1 MRRAGHFWRADW
13 ILPVAGVVLAAAAGV
28 PGCGVDSRDVTLSDA
43 GGAGGTRT
51 GVSLMDAGTERVQPS
66 EPDAATAG
74 SADAG
79 SSAETPC
86 EADRTR
92 VSGVCLPVPA
102 PRLVAPLSTSRVT
115 SRRPTLRWE
124 LAANSD
130 GAHVELCRDRACET
144 PLAAFDIDGDR
155 GVPPLDLPPG
165 VVFWRAYGREGL
177 ATGLNP
183 SFTWQFTVG
192 ARTAPIDSSWG
203 TAPDFNGDGYAEVV
217 FSGHLY
223 LGNAT
228 GIPSSPV
235 TILNPNP
242 SNTYFADLMASA
254 GDINGDGYADLIVD
268 AGYTPAGGTPQ
279 SFVYVYLGGSD
290 GIFTYPAQTLDVS
303 TEIVSPTTLAG
314 VGDTNGDGYADI
326 VVSDS
331 GNGHARLY
339 FGGPSGLS
347 SMLSTQLNALDGTA
361 RSFGRSVV
369 GAGDVNGD
377 GFADILATNGGAAAE
392 AYLYLGSA
400 TAPGGSSITLQGPTT
415 SNIEFGRSASGVDDM
430 NGDGYADVI
439 IGEDFQ
445 NHAYIYFGGAA
456 GPAPAASVDL
466 LSPDSGTALFGFGV
480 SGLGDTN
487 GDGFADAVVGTDQTG
502 RVYVYL
508 GAANGIGPAPSV
520 TPTRPSDNPYFGF
533 PVSGVGDVD
542 GDGFEDLLV
551 AGDGKSFLFRGS
563 ALGVSASVDTT
574 LTTPPP

>member
-1 MRRAGHFWRADW
+1 MRRAGHFLRAGW
-13 ILPVAGVVLAAAAGV
+13 ILPIAGVALAAGAAV
-28 PGCGVDSRDVTLSDA
+28 PGCGVDSRDVALSEAGDA
-43 GGAGGTRT
+43 GGSHT
-51 GVSLMDAGTERVQPS
+51 GLSLVDAGHADPQPS
-66 EPDAATAG
+66 PDAATANEDG
-74 SADAG
+74 ADAG
-79 SSAETPC
+79 RSLEAPC
-86 EADRTR
+86 DADRTR

-102 PRLVAPLSTSRVT
+102 PRLLAPLSTSRVT

-124 LAANSD
+124 LDANSS

-144 PLAAFDIDGDR
+144 PITAFDADGDH

-165 VVFWRAYGREGL
+165 VVFWRAYGRQAS
-177 ATGLNP
+177 ATGLDP
-183 SFTWQFTVG
+183 TFTWQFTVG
-192 ARTAPIDSSWG
+192 ARTAPVDSSWG
-203 TAPDFNGDGYAEVV
+203 TAPDFNGDGFADIV
-217 FSGHLY
+217 FSAHMY

-254 GDINGDGYADLIVD
+254 GDVNGDGYADLIVD
-268 AGYTPAGGTPQ
+268 AGYTPTGGTPQ
-279 SFVYVYLGGSD
+279 SFVYVYLGGSE

-303 TEIVSPTTLAG
+303 AEMASASTLAG
-314 VGDTNGDGYADI
+314 VGDTNGDGYGDV
-326 VVSDS
+326 VVSDFGS
-331 GNGHARLY
+331 GHARLY

-347 SMLSTQLNALDGTA
+347 SGLSTPLNALDGTA
-361 RSFGRSVV
+361 RSCGRSVV

-392 AYLYLGSA
+392 AYVYLGSA
-400 TAPGGSSITLQGPTT
+400 TAPGGSSITLHGPTT
-415 SNIEFGRSASGVDDM
+415 PSEFGRSASGVDDM

-439 IGEDFQ
+439 IGEDAE

-533 PVSGVGDVD
+533 PVTGVGDVD

-551 AGDGKSFLFRGS
+551 AGNGKSFLFRGS
-563 ALGVSASVDTT
+563 AHGVSASVDTT
-574 LTTPPP
+574 LTTPAP